1 MDIIESNKLIAEFLG
16 YNVVDEPKVVNGE
29 NFFEYFDEEKG
40 YTICDTS
47 LQFHY
52 SWNHLMPVVER
63 IRTIASWDRDKFGTE
78 VIINGNKTTIK
89 SGGYGEK
96 EHGKLFFNRTFHGSF
111 NSKEHT
117 YKAVVEF
124 IQWYNQNQTS

>member
-1 MDIIESNKLIAEFLG
+1 MDIIESNKLIAEFMGGAKEEGGWNFCLSNFGHKVIGG
-16 YNVVDEPKVVNGE
+16 YGFYESNNLRF
-29 NFFEYFDEEKG
+29 N
-40 YTICDTS
+40 S
-47 LQFHY
+47 
-52 SWNHLMPVVER
+52 SWDWLMPVVER